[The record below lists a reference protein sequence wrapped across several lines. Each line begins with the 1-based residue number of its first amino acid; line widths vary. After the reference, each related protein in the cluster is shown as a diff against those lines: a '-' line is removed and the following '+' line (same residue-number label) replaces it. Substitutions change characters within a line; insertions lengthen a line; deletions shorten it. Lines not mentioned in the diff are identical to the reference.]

1 MKLFFYNALHGIK
14 TRIKMSSQYTFQAD
28 IKELLQ
34 LIVNSLYSNPD
45 IFLRELL
52 SNSSDAIEKQ
62 KHYDLQNGI
71 VEDYKIR
78 IYTSDNKLYIE
89 DNGIGMSKED
99 LQEQL
104 STIAKSGTKEF
115 LQQFVDKKNEQIGQ
129 FGVGFFSVF
138 LVAQQVVVYSKK
150 KQDVNWSRWES
161 DATEH
166 YCIEDLEQ
174 FINDDLSSHGT
185 LIELNL
191 KEDMK
196 DYLQEGKIRSIVKKH
211 SSFIHHP
218 IVLKTVKEEKVP
230 QEECI
235 EETSENQEETVE
247 EVNVEDNKSE
257 SEETIQTVVW
267 EQLNGEQPLWYQN
280 PKDLSFE
287 DYNNL
292 YKVLKEPHG
301 DCLFYRHFQ
310 TEGNLDM
317 RGILYIPSQAPFD
330 FMQQQNKESRDIKLY
345 VKKVL
350 VLNTLD
356 KTMLA
361 DWMGF
366 VSGVIDCPDLP
377 MNVSREVLQHSSLL
391 RTIKNQLKK
400 QTLTM
405 LHELKQGDAE
415 KYNLFYK
422 NFSKNI
428 KLGIH
433 EGEEKLL
440 DYLKFSITNDSENLS
455 HDLETLVSSNLV
467 EGQKK
472 LYYVIGNSSPL
483 LPIYEQ
489 KGYSIIRLNEP
500 IDEFMMQRVT
510 KYRDYEFVNI
520 CKEHN
525 VPWKSEQ
532 SLTTE
537 DENFATW
544 LKESL
549 NDEHVEKINLSDTY
563 LENDVGCIVSSKFGM
578 TGNMERIM
586 KSQPMNDNKMMGFM
600 KGKQIWELNMNHSL
614 IKQLREKYE
623 GDPDVKPTRLLQT
636 LYQCCLLTS
645 GYSIENPN
653 DFVQAVLPSLSVV

>member
-1 MKLFFYNALHGIK
+1 
-14 TRIKMSSQYTFQAD
+14 MSTQYTFQAD

-71 VEDYKIR
+71 VGEEYKIR
-78 IYTSDNKLYIE
+78 IYTLDDKLYIE
-89 DNGIGMSKED
+89 DNGVGMSRED
-99 LQEQL
+99 LQQQL

-115 LQQFVDKKNEQIGQ
+115 IKQFVDKKNDQIGQ

-138 LVAQQVVVYSKK
+138 LVSDNVVVYSKK
-150 KQDVNWSRWES
+150 KENVNWYRWES

-166 YCIEDLEQ
+166 YSIEDLEE
-174 FINDDLSSHGT
+174 FVNEDLSSHGT
-185 LIELNL
+185 LIELHL

-196 DYLQEGKIRSIVKKH
+196 DYLKEEKIRSIVKKH
-211 SSFIHHP
+211 SSFIYYP
-218 IVLKTVKEEKVP
+218 ILLKTWKKEKVVKEKVE
-230 QEECI
+230 EECI
-235 EETSENQEETVE
+235 EEVDEEGRVDEDGQIE
-247 EVNVEDNKSE
+247 EVDVQNQK
-257 SEETIQTVVW
+257 EEKEEFIEKVVW
-267 EQLNGEQPLWYQN
+267 EQLNGEDPLWYKN

-287 DYNNL
+287 DYNKL
-292 YKVLKEPHG
+292 YKVLKEPYN
-301 DCLFYRHFQ
+301 DCLFYRHFK

-330 FMQQQNKESRDIKLY
+330 FMQQQTKESRDIKLY

-350 VLNTLD
+350 VLNALD
-356 KTMLA
+356 KTMLS

-377 MNVSREVLQHSSLL
+377 MNVSREVLQESSLL

-405 LHELKQGDAE
+405 LHDLKADTE

-422 NFSKNI
+422 NFSKSI

-433 EGEEKLL
+433 EGEDKLL
-440 DYLKFSITNDSENLS
+440 DYLKFSITNDPDDISCDLDTFLS
-455 HDLETLVSSNLV
+455 SKLV
-467 EGQKK
+467 EGQDKI
-472 LYYVIGNSSPL
+472 YYMIGNTSPL
-483 LPIYEQ
+483 LPMYEQ
-489 KGYSIIRLNEP
+489 KGYSIIRLHEP

-510 KYRDYEFVNI
+510 KYRDFEFINI
-520 CKEHN
+520 GKEHD

-532 SLTTE
+532 TSLTEE
-537 DENFATW
+537 DEKFATW
-544 LKESL
+544 LKDSL
-549 NDEHVEKINLSDTY
+549 HVEHVDKINLSDTY
-563 LENDVGCIVSSKFGM
+563 LENDIGCIVSSKFGM

-600 KGKQIWELNMNHSL
+600 KGKQIWELNINHPL
-614 IKQLREKYE
+614 LKQLREKY
-623 GDPDVKPTRLLQT
+623 DSSPDDKPTTLLNT

-645 GYSIENPN
+645 GYSIENPTE
-653 DFVQAVLPSLSVV
+653 FVQSVLPKLSVV